1 MSTSSSRSSL
11 VRTEIRVTGA
21 LASIFALRMFGLF
34 MILPVFAVFGAALP
48 GATPF
53 LIGLAVGAYG
63 LMQALLQLPFGMLSD
78 RFGRKPL
85 ILAGLLLFAGGG
97 VVAAMAET
105 IQGVILGRAL
115 QGAGAVAAVIMALV
129 ADVVSEQHRTRAMAA
144 VGMSVGGAFVLALIL
159 GPLLATWL
167 GLSGLFWLSSL
178 LAVGGLLVALIWVPN
193 PAVRVREAQLPLG
206 PRLLR
211 ILKDPLL
218 LRLNSGIF
226 VLHAVLTACFV
237 VVPGLL
243 AERLGLPLARHSLLY
258 LVVFVA
264 SFVAMLPLIIASERR
279 GLRPVMALAVLL
291 LGVALV
297 LLALAGDRLWWF
309 GLALFV
315 FFTGFNLLEALLPSL
330 VGRVAPVGTRG
341 TALGIYS
348 SGQFLGVFVGGG
360 LGGWLLQQYG
370 PEAVFLAAAGLAA
383 IWLLLVLGMPP
394 LAKLDSRVV
403 PLAVAAGEA
412 DRWVSELLAV
422 DGVLEAVVLP
432 EAGIALLK
440 VDPASVD
447 EAALTR
453 LSGDVVAQL

>member
-1 MSTSSSRSSL
+1 
-11 VRTEIRVTGA
+11 
-21 LASIFALRMFGLF
+21 
-34 MILPVFAVFGAALP
+34 
-48 GATPF
+48 
-53 LIGLAVGAYG
+53 
-63 LMQALLQLPFGMLSD
+63 
-78 RFGRKPL
+78 
-85 ILAGLLLFAGGG
+85 
-97 VVAAMAET
+97 
-105 IQGVILGRAL
+105 
-115 QGAGAVAAVIMALV
+115 
-129 ADVVSEQHRTRAMAA
+129 
-144 VGMSVGGAFVLALIL
+144 
-159 GPLLATWL
+159 
-167 GLSGLFWLSSL
+167 GLFWLSSL
-178 LAVGGLLVALIWVPN
+178 LAVGGLLVALAWVPN

-243 AERLGLPLARHSLLY
+243 SERLGLPLARHSLLY
-258 LVVFVA
+258 LVVFLA
-264 SFVAMLPLIIASERR
+264 SFVAMVPLIIASERR

-330 VGRVAPVGTRG
+330 VGRAAPVGTRG

-348 SGQFLGVFVGGG
+348 SSQFLGVFVGGG

-370 PEAVFLAAAGLAA
+370 PETVFLAAAALTAA
-383 IWLLLVLGMPP
+383 WLLLVLGMPP
-394 LAKLDSRVV
+394 LAKLDSRVL

-412 DRWVSELLAV
+412 DRWVTALLAV

-432 EAGIALLK
+432 ESGIALLK

-447 EAALTR
+447 EAALAQ
-453 LSGDVVAQL
+453 LAGGVVAQV